1 MEEKRRRKKVEDERE
16 RRKNCANNSL
26 VCNCTMWNNY
36 FFLVSSSRVALLILS
51 SLFAFLNVVNTEMM
65 NINVSRFLFY
75 KFKQAPG
82 VDAFLNYFHRSFQ
95 IHAMKVDLDFFFI
108 HMALVFFLIQI

>member
-1 MEEKRRRKKVEDERE
+1 
-16 RRKNCANNSL
+16 
-26 VCNCTMWNNY
+26 MWNN
-36 FFLVSSSRVALLILS
+36 FFLVSSSLVALLILS

-95 IHAMKVDLDFFFI
+95 IHAMKVDLDFFFV
-108 HMALVFFLIQI
+108 HGTCFFFSYKFNTFYDFAKKFCLKSHS